1 MSTYPTLLASAEG
14 APLLEPQRKKMWH
27 RMAAKLK
34 ATAGEQYQQARMI
47 LRALVHPGVPWH
59 VKLICGC
66 GMMYVVSPIQ
76 VIPNFIPVIGQMDDV
91 LVIGLCIRL
100 LKRSISPAVLEEC
113 QRKSSPRL
121 EPAMPLDHSVPV
133 SGQEDSGQSVPE

>member
-1 MSTYPTLLASAEG
+1 MSTYTSVLASAEG
-14 APLLEPQRKKMWH
+14 AVAIEPRRKKMWQ
-27 RMAAKLK
+27 RLATNLK
-34 ATAGEQYQQARMI
+34 ARAGEQYKQVKVI

-113 QRKSSPRL
+113 EKRSNPKR
-121 EPAMPLDHSVPV
+121 EAEVPLDLAAPALE
-133 SGQEDSGQSVPE
+133 QEDSGSSVSQ

>member
-1 MSTYPTLLASAEG
+1 MSTYPSVLASAEE
-14 APLLEPQRKKMWH
+14 AVAIEPRPKNMWQRL
-27 RMAAKLK
+27 AANLK
-34 ATAGEQYQQARMI
+34 ARAGEQYQQIKVI

-100 LKRSISPAVLEEC
+100 LKRSLSRRCWRSAGSNPVPCLKLRFHWISLLP
-113 QRKSSPRL
+113 
-121 EPAMPLDHSVPV
+121 H
-133 SGQEDSGQSVPE
+133 

>member
-1 MSTYPTLLASAEG
+1 MSTYPSVLASAEE
-14 APLLEPQRKKMWH
+14 AVAIEPRPKNMWQRL
-27 RMAAKLK
+27 AANLK
-34 ATAGEQYQQARMI
+34 ARAGEQYQQIKVI

-100 LKRSISPAVLEEC
+100 LKRSLSPAVLEEC
-113 QRKSSPRL
+113 RKQPSPVLEAAVPLDLSSPAL
-121 EPAMPLDHSVPV
+121 VH
-133 SGQEDSGQSVPE
+133 EDSESSVPE

>member
-1 MSTYPTLLASAEG
+1 MSTYPALLASAEG
-14 APLLEPQRKKMWH
+14 SSLLEPQRKKMWH

-34 ATAGEQYQQARMI
+34 ATAGEQYKQVRVI

-113 QRKSSPRL
+113 QKKSTPRL
-121 EPAMPLDHSVPV
+121 EPGVTLDHSVPA
-133 SGQEDSGQSVPE
+133 SGQEDSGQSVSE